1 MRMLFFILLWIGII
15 SIIILMNYHPKKIIK
30 KNKKIKKRVKP
41 PYIYLILGLI
51 FLPIAT
57 VFISS
62 IVIYRDSIT
71 PYLIITQ
78 NYLSAFIR
86 SYDIVCY
93 IIIVEVVM
101 LFTSSIIKSEY
112 INKII
117 KYIVK
122 FAISIS
128 ILLFLLG
135 FIIHLS

>member
-15 SIIILMNYHPKKIIK
+15 STIILMNYHPKKTIK
-30 KNKKIKKRVKP
+30 EKKKIRKRVKP
-41 PYIYLILGLI
+41 SYTYLILGLI

-86 SYDIVCY
+86 SYDTVCY
-93 IIIVEVVM
+93 IIILEVVM
-101 LFTSSIIKSEY
+101 LFISSIIRSEY

-117 KYIVK
+117 KYIVR

>member
-1 MRMLFFILLWIGII
+1 M
-15 SIIILMNYHPKKIIK
+15 
-30 KNKKIKKRVKP
+30 
-41 PYIYLILGLI
+41 ILGLI

-128 ILLFLLG
+128 ILLLLLG